1 MKILVVSESF
11 IIRDSLNHILN
22 EILDTDDIIT
32 VSNLNNVLDKEL
44 LEIDFSFIDVNKN
57 NINIVKRLSKIRRK
71 FKSSKIMILDS
82 KKDIE
87 LFIKSVD
94 YGIDGY
100 ILNID
105 DKDEFIYIIKKVL
118 NGKKFYD
125 SELLQYTIHN
135 EKTNNEIDLTNR
147 EKCVLNYVCKGLSN
161 KDIANELKVTDYTI
175 KKHVS
180 NILSKLHLRNRQDI
194 ILYEQDNHI
203 IDDII

>member
-1 MKILVVSESF
+1 MKILVLSESF
-11 IIRDSLNHILN
+11 IIRDSLNHLLN
-22 EILDTDDIIT
+22 ETLNTNDIIT
-32 VSNLNNVLDKEL
+32 SSNANHLSNEDL
-44 LEIDFSFIDVNKN
+44 LEVDLSFIDIN
-57 NINIVKRLSKIRRK
+57 NINIVERLSKIRNK
-71 FKSSKIMILDS
+71 FENHKIMILDS
-82 KKDIE
+82 QKDIE

-105 DKDEFIYIIKKVL
+105 DKDEFIYIIKRVL

-161 KDIANELKVTDYTI
+161 KDIANELRVTDYTI

-203 IDDII
+203 IDEII